1 MRTTHTDVVDLLDAF
16 CDAFTRRDAAGVLR
30 LFAPRPDV
38 TVVTSEDAVLRN
50 RGELESF
57 LLRYAQGRATYSWQW
72 EHVAV
77 AAGDDVAWLLAE
89 GFETASR
96 PDGAARTPYRM
107 TMLCLRSE
115 GGWRI
120 TQAHGSSP
128 HHA

>member
-1 MRTTHTDVVDLLDAF
+1 M
-16 CDAFTRRDAAGVLR
+16 
-30 LFAPRPDV
+30 
-38 TVVTSEDAVLRN
+38 VVTSEDAVLRD

-57 LLRYAQGRATYSWQW
+57 LLRYAQGPATYSWQW

-96 PDGAARTPYRM
+96 SDGAVRTPYRM
-107 TMLCLRSE
+107 TMLCLRGE